1 MLFKQMAKGKPKA
14 HLLLFSSV
22 FAKRNYRVLLR
33 VCVSVCLCVFL
44 NDNSKG
50 NRSSNMKFKHI
61 VVYEN
66 IADKFDIEHF
76 RTKVK
81 VTAQL

>member
-1 MLFKQMAKGKPKA
+1 MFFKQMAKGKHKA
-14 HLLLFSSV
+14 HLLLSSCV
-22 FAKRNYRVLLR
+22 FAKRNYRV
-33 VCVSVCLCVFL
+33 CVCLCVFL